1 MNFNKRNRGSK
12 EGRKKEREIKE
23 LKHKLYQIGNTFII
37 NTNHIIIVVV
47 VVVVVVNRTLLT
59 SSQSKLPPLTRLA
72 PPTHH

>member
-47 VVVVVVNRTLLT
+47 VVVVVVVVYCPVA
-59 SSQSKLPPLTRLA
+59 SAGGSYLPHDIIML
-72 PPTHH
+72 